1 MKKIVKTKSRLIM
14 EIRYPALLAAFDRR
28 GKVLEK
34 MRSEFG
40 NKIEHWKSESV
51 AVHFAD
57 DFDKPSKQ
65 ILVDH
70 LRSFIM
76 YEDPGTEGE
85 FKDDVV
91 RMVKVL
97 KKVFPTELGSV
108 DRLGVR
114 SISIF
119 EVSGITTYNDAL
131 SLVMKKYFSEKIP
144 ISIKPKDCRAT
155 FVHENGMLNIGPV
168 KDDEAWVKQTFSQP
182 DKNVPAF
189 GLGVDVDSYAS
200 NMELKSDSQAA
211 KNINTVFD
219 LTKATERE
227 VVDSLLGDEL

>member
-1 MKKIVKTKSRLIM
+1 MKKIKKTKSRMIM
-14 EIRYPALLAAFDRR
+14 EIRYPALFAAFDRR
-28 GKVLEK
+28 GKVLEE

-40 NKIEHWKSESV
+40 NKIEHWKSEGV

-65 ILVDH
+65 MLVDH
-70 LRSFIM
+70 LRAFIM

-85 FKDDVV
+85 FKDDAV

-97 KKVFPTELGSV
+97 KKVFPTELNSV

-114 SISIF
+114 YMSIF
-119 EVSGITTYNDAL
+119 EIDEITTYNEAL
-131 SLVMKKYFSEKIP
+131 ALVMRQYFSEKIP

-168 KDDEAWVKQTFSQP
+168 KDDEAWVKQTFSNP
-182 DKNVPAF
+182 DKNVPAY
-189 GLGVDVDSYAS
+189 GLGIDVDSYAS
-200 NMELKSDSQAA
+200 NMELKSESQVA
-211 KNINTVFD
+211 KNVSAVFD
-219 LTKATERE
+219 LTRATEGE
-227 VVDSLLGDEL
+227 VVDSLMGDKH

>member
-1 MKKIVKTKSRLIM
+1 MKKVEKTKSRMIM

-28 GKVLEK
+28 GKVLEE

-57 DFDKPSKQ
+57 DFDKPYKQ

-85 FKDDVV
+85 FKDDAV

-97 KKVFPTELGSV
+97 KKVFPTELNSV
-108 DRLGVR
+108 DRIGVR
-114 SISIF
+114 YVSIF
-119 EVSGITTYNDAL
+119 EVGGVTTYNDAL
-131 SLVMKKYFSEKIP
+131 SLVMKQYFSEKMP

-155 FVHENGMLNIGPV
+155 FVHENGTLNIGPV
-168 KDDEAWVKQTFSQP
+168 KDDEAWVKQTFSNP

-189 GLGVDVDSYAS
+189 GIGIDVDSHAS
-200 NMELKSDSQAA
+200 NMELKSESQVAR
-211 KNINTVFD
+211 NISAVFD
-219 LTKATERE
+219 LTKATESE
-227 VVDSLLGDEL
+227 VVGSLMEDKL